1 MGRRKQANPIR
12 VGLDESVLATSS
24 TSPSTTTTSSSASL
38 PSTTPPQSKLSPTNK
53 HNGITT
59 IYGGPT
65 AAKKPK
71 TDFSI
76 KSHLEEAKSTN
87 SSSSSFNPSLSPQ
100 SLSNALKAYETLL
113 NELNRQP
120 NGLKPGPL
128 LQLTKQV
135 DKLSSKDGKRD
146 PG

>member
-24 TSPSTTTTSSSASL
+24 TSPSTTTTPSSGSF
-38 PSTTPPQSKLSPTNK
+38 PSTTPPPSKLSPTNK
-53 HNGITT
+53 HNGIT
-59 IYGGPT
+59 INGGPT

-76 KSHLEEAKSTN
+76 KSHLEAKSTN

>member
-24 TSPSTTTTSSSASL
+24 TSPSTTTTSSSGSL
-38 PSTTPPQSKLSPTNK
+38 PSPSKLSPTNK
-53 HNGITT
+53 HNGIT
-59 IYGGPT
+59 INGGPT

-76 KSHLEEAKSTN
+76 KSHLEAKSTN